1 MKYIYL
7 ITSPSGKQYVGKC
20 SIDPID
26 KAVLYQSAAKYFP
39 DIKRPILNAIR
50 KYGWHNMKFE
60 IIEQND
66 NWTESELNQQEIF
79 WIVQYN
85 TVNVGYNVT
94 GGGDGHDSESAK
106 LFWKNVSE
114 EWKTAR
120 ALNCSIGQKKRY
132 ATAPDSNLTKQRKSD
147 AQKGTYKIISP
158 EGLEW
163 ITNLGLKEFAIKYE
177 TELKVSYWALFG
189 AYRKCYTN
197 SNKHVKHR
205 KDNNKWKVIRIDKPV
220 ADSGAVLETRPE
232 D

>member
-1 MKYIYL
+1 
-7 ITSPSGKQYVGKC
+7 
-20 SIDPID
+20 
-26 KAVLYQSAAKYFP
+26 
-39 DIKRPILNAIR
+39 
-50 KYGWHNMKFE
+50 
-60 IIEQND
+60 
-66 NWTESELNQQEIF
+66 
-79 WIVQYN
+79 
-85 TVNVGYNVT
+85 
-94 GGGDGHDSESAK
+94 
-106 LFWKNVSE
+106 VSE

-132 ATAPDSNLTKQRKSD
+132 AIAPDSDLTKQRKSD

-158 EGLEW
+158 DGQEW
-163 ITNLGLKEFAIKYE
+163 ITNLGLKEFAKKHE

-197 SNKHVKHR
+197 NKPVKNR